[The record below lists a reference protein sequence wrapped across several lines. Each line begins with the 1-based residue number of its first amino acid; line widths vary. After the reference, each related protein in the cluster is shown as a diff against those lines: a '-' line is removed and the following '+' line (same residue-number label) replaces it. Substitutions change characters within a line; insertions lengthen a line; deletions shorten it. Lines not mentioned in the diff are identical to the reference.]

1 MRVLIAHNR
10 YRHAGGEERHVGLLE
25 EGLSRQGHSV
35 RLLVRDS
42 AGLSDSPSA
51 RARAGLT
58 MAYSPA
64 ARTAVRRAA
73 EEWKA
78 DVVHFHN
85 ISPLLTP
92 AALRGARD
100 AGAAVVLTLHNYRFA
115 CASGT
120 LTRNGRVHSDCL
132 TRSPLVC
139 ALRNPRDNWVES
151 LAYGV
156 ALEVQ
161 RRFRL
166 LARWADAF
174 VAPSRFLAAAA
185 VAAGLPAERVHVIRN
200 GVDLPSESEWRGK
213 YALFT
218 GRLSREKGLPTLV
231 TAASLSGVPVQV
243 AGDGPLAREPG
254 TGDVRY
260 LGHLEQEQLTQARE
274 RAAFVVVPSEC
285 PEVAP
290 LAVLEA
296 AAAGRAAIVTEIG
309 GLPELVDDGSTGF
322 VVPPGDPARLADA
335 MRVLWSDPD
344 RAAAMGQKAR
354 ARAAE
359 HFTVDRLISELVSLY
374 AEVRR

>member
-10 YRHAGGEERHVGLLE
+10 YRHAGGEERHVSLIENGLA
-25 EGLSRQGHSV
+25 GQGHSV
-35 RLLVRDS
+35 KLLARDS
-42 AGLSDSPSA
+42 ASLSVSPAA
-51 RARAGLT
+51 RAHAGLT

-64 ARTAVRRAA
+64 ARAAVRRTAN
-73 EEWKA
+73 EWEA

-115 CASGT
+115 CPSGT
-120 LTRNGRVHSDCL
+120 LTRNGRVHSACL
-132 TRSPLVC
+132 TRSPLFC

-156 ALEVQ
+156 ALEIQ

-166 LARWADAF
+166 LARWVDAF
-174 VAPSRFLAAAA
+174 VAPSGFLADAA
-185 VAAGLPAERVHVIRN
+185 VAAGLPAERIHVIRN
-200 GVDLPSESEWRGK
+200 GVDLPSESEWRGEN
-213 YALFT
+213 ALFT

-243 AGDGPLAREPG
+243 AGDGPLPRETG
-254 TGDVRY
+254 TGDVSY
-260 LGHLEQEQLTQARE
+260 LGHLEQERLTQVRK

-296 AAAGRAAIVTEIG
+296 AAAGRAAIVSGIG
-309 GLPELVDDGSTGF
+309 GLPELVVDGSTGL
-322 VVPPGDPARLADA
+322 VVPPGDPVRLADA
-335 MRVLWSDPD
+335 MRILWSDPEL
-344 RAAAMGQKAR
+344 AAAMGQKAR
-354 ARAAE
+354 ARAADQ
-359 HFTVDRLISELVSLY
+359 FTVDRLISELVSLY
-374 AEVRR
+374 SEVCR